1 MIRIIKLSVEPE
13 IGLPNSDS
21 DKFDGTRDVPT
32 EFLVDS

>member
-13 IGLPNSDS
+13 IGLSNSDS

-32 EFLVDS
+32 EF